1 MKFLFYMDPFVDVA
15 EDSFV
20 DRSYVLRYEL
30 MPGSLK
36 RQLKKGDELLVLCLK
51 ELLELNELERIFRRD
66 KIPHSTIAKEEITSF
81 LSKVKGSIKDFI
93 RESLTEAQKKN
104 VFELISKKIGNFKP
118 DIILG
123 WGMVPSYLQELFPAA
138 LILECEHSAF
148 SRIVGEA
155 DFIATP
161 KGEKD

>member
-1 MKFLFYMDPFVDVA
+1 MDPFVDVA

-66 KIPHSTIAKEEITSF
+66 KI
-81 LSKVKGSIKDFI
+81 L
-93 RESLTEAQKKN
+93 
-104 VFELISKKIGNFKP
+104 
-118 DIILG
+118 
-123 WGMVPSYLQELFPAA
+123 
-138 LILECEHSAF
+138 
-148 SRIVGEA
+148 
-155 DFIATP
+155 
-161 KGEKD
+161 